1 MRQRVWFGLV
11 SALALAGCVAPPP
24 RGIRVAGDRLLWRA
38 DGREVAL
45 WGVNYNAP
53 FVRDYADVAR
63 AGLSHEQVI
72 ETDLEHLRRLGVD
85 YVRLH
90 TFDAQFTDREGN
102 LVETEHLRLLD
113 YLVSRLSEKGL
124 FVVLTPIAWWHASAK
139 GADGFSNRYTM
150 PEMTSDPHAR
160 DIQCRYLKNFGARV
174 NRYTGR
180 RYADEPAILAFE
192 LINEPKYR
200 EGLTDGQVTDYV
212 NALAAALRSTGTDK
226 PIFFSEWQGRDKAV
240 FASTVDGVTNASYP
254 TGLDARIE
262 NKARRRLDLLVP
274 PATEEKTKP
283 RIIYEFDAADT
294 MDPSFYPAF
303 AKSFRARGIQMAS
316 QFQYDLLPLASSN
329 LSWRTHYLN
338 LVYTPARA
346 LAFAIGGEIMRHT
359 PRGTPYG
366 LEGGVISLP
375 NGFIDSNSGAA
386 VYAADDRYLSVGT
399 VSRAPTDAA
408 RLAHV
413 GGCGSSPV
421 VRSDGSGC
429 YFLDKVS
436 PGVWRLQLYPNV
448 RRVGDPFSGEPFAKT
463 LVTDKPITLTVRLP
477 DLGAAYRVWRAD
489 GAATVADA
497 EDGTV
502 TLAPGAWWLTRGAAP
517 SGADRRAAQRL
528 PTFALPPLTPESA
541 VTPARLSALET
552 RQKNAADAAQ
562 AAGVWRLDILS
573 KKSRFGTPSYA
584 PKGYCTYSFPV
595 DGEPFARRF
604 PETATD
610 ASASLAFRLRAEQAT
625 TRFVEVR
632 LTTDEGVAYGC
643 VVPLTTDWKTSVV
656 PLAKFRILGWSRVKT
671 ATAPLSVGKIREI
684 GLTIGKWLDA
694 QTPEG
699 SHGVEI
705 DSVTVAAKEAKDEKK
720 K

>member
-1 MRQRVWFGLV
+1 MRLRVWFGLV
-11 SALALAGCVAPPP
+11 SACALAGCVAPPSG
-24 RGIRVAGDRLLWRA
+24 GIRVAGDRLLWRA

-53 FVRDYADVAR
+53 FVRDYADIAK
-63 AGLSHEQVI
+63 AGLRHEEVI
-72 ETDLEHLRRLGVD
+72 DADIEHLRRLGID

-102 LVETEHLRLLD
+102 LVETDHLRLLD
-113 YLVSRLSEKGL
+113 YLVARLSEKGL
-124 FVVLTPIAWWHASAK
+124 FVVLTPIAWWHASAQ

-150 PEMTSDPHAR
+150 PEMTSDPCAR
-160 DIQCRYLKNFGARV
+160 EIQCRYLKNFGAHV

-180 RYADEPAILAFE
+180 RYADEPAVLAFE

-200 EGLTDGQVTDYV
+200 EGVSDAQVTDYV
-212 NALAAALRSTGTDK
+212 NALAAALRATGTDK
-226 PIFFSEWQGRDKAV
+226 PIFYSEWQGRGKAV
-240 FASTVDGVTNASYP
+240 FASTVDGVTNSSYP
-254 TGLDARIE
+254 TGFDAGME
-262 NKARRRLDLLVP
+262 NKSRGRLDLLVP
-274 PATEEKTKP
+274 TASEEKSKP

-303 AKSFRARGIQMAS
+303 AKSFRARGIPMAS

-346 LAFAIGGEIMRHT
+346 LAFAIGGEIMRNT

-366 LEGGVISLP
+366 LEKGVIALP
-375 NGFIDSNSGAA
+375 DGFIDGNSGAA
-386 VYAADDRYLSVGT
+386 VYDAPDRYLSVGA
-399 VSRAPTDAA
+399 VSRAPQDAA

-463 LVTDKPITLTVRLP
+463 LVTDRSVELTVRLP
-477 DLGAAYRVWRAD
+477 DLGASYRVWRAD
-489 GAATVADA
+489 GAATAATAD
-497 EDGTV
+497 DGTV
-502 TLAPGAWWLTRGAAP
+502 TLAPGEWWLTRDAP
-517 SGADRRAAQRL
+517 PSRSDLRAAQRL
-528 PTFALPPLTPESA
+528 PKFVLPALTPDAAS
-541 VTPARLSALET
+541 TPYRLSAQEKRL
-552 RQKNAADAAQ
+552 RDAADAAQ
-562 AAGVWRLDILS
+562 ASGTWRLDILS

-584 PKGYCTYSFPV
+584 KKGYCTYSFPV
-595 DGEPFARRF
+595 EGEPFARRF
-604 PETATD
+604 PEMATD
-610 ASASLAFRLRAEQAT
+610 ASASLAFRLRAEQTT
-625 TRFVEVR
+625 TRSVEVR
-632 LTTDEGVAYGC
+632 LTTDEGVAYGS
-643 VVPLTTDWKTSVV
+643 VIPLTTAWKTSVV

-671 ATAPLSVGKIREI
+671 AAEPLSVGKVREI

-699 SHGVEI
+699 PHGVEI
-705 DSVTVAAKEAKDEKK
+705 GSVTVAAKEEKAK
-720 K
+720 

>member
-1 MRQRVWFGLV
+1 MRLRVWFDLV
-11 SALALAGCVAPPP
+11 SACALAGCVAPPP
-24 RGIRVAGDRLLWRA
+24 GGIRVAGDRLLWRA

-53 FVRDYADVAR
+53 FVRDYADVAK
-63 AGLSHEQVI
+63 AGLRHEEVI
-72 ETDLEHLRRLGVD
+72 DADIEHLRRLGVD

-102 LVETEHLRLLD
+102 LVETDHLRLLD
-113 YLVSRLSEKGL
+113 YLVARLSEKGL
-124 FVVLTPIAWWHASAK
+124 FVVLTPIAWWHASAQ
-139 GADGFSNRYTM
+139 GANGFSNRYTM
-150 PEMTSDPHAR
+150 PEMTSDPRAR
-160 DIQCRYLKNFGARV
+160 EIQCRYLKNFGTHV

-180 RYADEPAILAFE
+180 RYADEPTILAFE
-192 LINEPKYR
+192 LVNEPKYR
-200 EGLTDGQVTDYV
+200 EGVSDAQVTDYV
-212 NALAAALRSTGTDK
+212 NALAAALRATGTDK
-226 PIFFSEWQGRDKAV
+226 PIFFSEWQGRGKAV
-240 FASTVDGVTNASYP
+240 FASAVDGVTNSSYP
-254 TGLDARIE
+254 TGFDAGME
-262 NKARRRLDLLVP
+262 NKSRGRLDLLVP

-346 LAFAIGGEIMRHT
+346 LAFVIGGEIMRNT

-366 LEGGVISLP
+366 LEKGVISLP
-375 NGFIDSNSGAA
+375 RGYVDGNSGAA
-386 VYAADDRYLSVGT
+386 VFAAPDRYLSVGT
-399 VSRAPTDAA
+399 VSREPPDAA

-436 PGVWRLQLYPNV
+436 PGAWRLQLYPNV

-463 LVTDKPITLTVRLP
+463 LVTDRPVELTVRLP
-477 DLGAAYRVWRAD
+477 DLGASYRVWRAD
-489 GAATVADA
+489 GTVTAASAN
-497 EDGTV
+497 DGTV
-502 TLAPGAWWLTRGAAP
+502 TLAPGEWWLTRGAAP
-517 SGADRRAAQRL
+517 SRSDLRAARRL
-528 PTFALPPLTPESA
+528 PQFVLPALTQDGVRTPY
-541 VTPARLSALET
+541 RLSAPEKRL
-552 RQKNAADAAQ
+552 QDAADAAK
-562 AAGVWRLDILS
+562 ASGVWRLDILS
-573 KKSRFGTPSYA
+573 KKSRFGTASYA
-584 PKGYCTYSFPV
+584 KRGYCTYSFSV

-610 ASASLAFRLRAEQAT
+610 ASASLVLRLRAEQT
-625 TRFVEVR
+625 TTKFVELR
-632 LTTDEGVAYGC
+632 LTTDEGVSYGC
-643 VVPLTTDWKTSVV
+643 VIPLTTEWKASVV

-671 ATAPLSVGKIREI
+671 AAEPLSAGKIREI

-694 QTPEG
+694 QTSEG
-699 SHGVEI
+699 PHGVEI
-705 DSVTVAAKEAKDEKK
+705 GSVTVAVKEEKTK
-720 K
+720 

>member
-139 GADGFSNRYTM
+139 DADGFSNRYTM

-254 TGLDARIE
+254 TGLDAGIE

-294 MDPSFYPAF
+294 MSPAFYPAF
-303 AKSFRARGIQMAS
+303 AKSFRARGIPMAS

-359 PRGTPYG
+359 PCGTPYG
-366 LEGGVISLP
+366 LEKGVIPLP
-375 NGFIDSNSGAA
+375 NGFIDGIRGAA
-386 VYAADDRYLSVGT
+386 VYDAPDRYLSVGA
-399 VSRAPTDAA
+399 VSREPQDAA

-436 PGVWRLQLYPNV
+436 SGVWRLQLYPNV

-463 LVTDKPITLTVRLP
+463 LVTDGPVELTVRLP
-477 DLGAAYRVWRAD
+477 DLGASYRVWRAD
-489 GAATVADA
+489 GAAVSATA
-497 EDGTV
+497 EEGTV
-502 TLAPGAWWLTRGAAP
+502 TLAPGEWWLTRGAAP
-517 SGADRRAAQRL
+517 SRSDLRAAQRL
-528 PTFALPPLTPESA
+528 PKLVLPTLMSENVPTPY
-541 VTPARLSALET
+541 RLSALEK
-552 RQKNAADAAQ
+552 RVRAAVDAATK
-562 AAGVWRLDILS
+562 AGTWRLDILS
-573 KKSRFGTPSYA
+573 KKTRFGTASYA
-584 PKGYCTYSFPV
+584 GKGSCAYSFPV
-595 DGEPFARRF
+595 DGAPFARCF
-604 PETATD
+604 PEMAAD
-610 ASASLAFRLRAEQAT
+610 ASASLAFRLRAEQET
-625 TRFVEVR
+625 TKAVEAWLV
-632 LTTDEGVAYGC
+632 TDEGVAYGC
-643 VVPLTTDWKTSVV
+643 VIPLTTDWKTSVV
-656 PLAKFRILGWSRVKT
+656 PLAKFKILGWSRVKE
-671 ATAPLSVGKIREI
+671 ASSPLSVGKIREV

-699 SHGVEI
+699 PHGVEI
-705 DSVTVAAKEAKDEKK
+705 GSVTVANKEEKTK
-720 K
+720 